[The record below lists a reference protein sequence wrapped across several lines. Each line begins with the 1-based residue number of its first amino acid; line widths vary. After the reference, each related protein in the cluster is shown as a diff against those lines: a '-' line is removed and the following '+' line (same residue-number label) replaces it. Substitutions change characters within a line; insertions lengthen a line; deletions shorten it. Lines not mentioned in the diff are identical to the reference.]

1 MEGTTNT
8 NNFLHEFNTIKQ
20 SMIHKLTFFPQNIE
34 NSTAPRAAPQK
45 DNHCQTI
52 KYKKKPATNEMD
64 EN

>member
-45 DNHCQTI
+45 DNHFQTI
-52 KYKKKPATNEMD
+52 QFKK
-64 EN
+64 